1 MHLLHFCLKKSEQN
15 ANKITTNVRE
25 EEAEMNTLS
34 YMIINPGDWKCNIGI
49 QSLGY
54 FERGVYMELLILM
67 HDTEGMLALNGKPLG
82 IEQLSNYL
90 HIETEKLKKLLELFL
105 SVGCISIT
113 ESGIIYSQEI
123 RKFFEKAKQLGEK
136 RRRARTK
143 GKQNVNK
150 TGTNSEQNDNKTLTK
165 HEQNTNKMVTNDEQ
179 NVIKMRTNDEQ
190 NGEQNGDKTVTNDEQ
205 NANKTETKCEHNVC
219 NAESASNNNE
229 ININKNINNKIF
241 INSASARDAR
251 ACAREGEIEPPP
263 GMPKSE
269 EEAVAMAEAAGVP
282 ESFTREK
289 AYPRILSVGYME
301 GKTQIR
307 NFGQWAKLYYG
318 NWINNQKR
326 NQKENKP
333 EKKIK
338 SYMFDDKP
346 LPRL

>member
-1 MHLLHFCLKKSEQN
+1 M
-15 ANKITTNVRE
+15 RE

-67 HDTEGMLALNGKPLG
+67 HDTEGMLALNGKLLG

-150 TGTNSEQNDNKTLTK
+150 IGTNSEQNANKTLTK
-165 HEQNTNKMVTNDEQ
+165 HEQNTNKMVINDEQ
-179 NVIKMRTNDEQ
+179 NVIKMRTQ
-190 NGEQNGDKTVTNDEQ
+190 CVQ
-205 NANKTETKCEHNVC
+205 
-219 NAESASNNNE
+219 
-229 ININKNINNKIF
+229 
-241 INSASARDAR
+241 R
-251 ACAREGEIEPPP
+251 
-263 GMPKSE
+263 
-269 EEAVAMAEAAGVP
+269 
-282 ESFTREK
+282 
-289 AYPRILSVGYME
+289 RI
-301 GKTQIR
+301 
-307 NFGQWAKLYYG
+307 
-318 NWINNQKR
+318 
-326 NQKENKP
+326 
-333 EKKIK
+333 
-338 SYMFDDKP
+338 
-346 LPRL
+346 RL